1 MTAGGFLFFG
11 LFAVVQVGMY
21 LAIRRGWLPIG
32 IIAGGGVA
40 LSLILAMLMSVAQGN
55 TLGHALLVGLLF
67 GGVICGLTLVLAW
80 YFQRQSGDM
89 PLSEQS

>member
-11 LFAVVQVGMY
+11 LFAAVQVGMY
-21 LAIRRGWLPIG
+21 LAIRRGWLSMGMIT
-32 IIAGGGVA
+32 GGGVA

-55 TLGHALLVGLLF
+55 TLGHALLVGVLF

-80 YFQRQSGDM
+80 YFQRQSDDTT
-89 PLSEQS
+89 LSEQS